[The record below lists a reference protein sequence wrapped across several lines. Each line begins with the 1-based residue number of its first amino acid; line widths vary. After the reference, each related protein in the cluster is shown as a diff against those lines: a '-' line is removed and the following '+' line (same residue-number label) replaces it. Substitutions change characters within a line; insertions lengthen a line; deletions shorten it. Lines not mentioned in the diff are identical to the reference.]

1 MDTTKLKER
10 ICKELDEML
19 ECDNWDGRKLSYV
32 YQLSNIAHWIMEME
46 QMKKET
52 PKTTTTTK

>member
-1 MDTTKLKER
+1 MDVNCFKER
-10 ICKELDEML
+10 IFKELDELL

-46 QMKKET
+46 QQIKENGGV
-52 PKTTTTTK
+52 K

>member
-10 ICKELDEML
+10 IYKELDELL

-32 YQLSNIAHWIMEME
+32 YQLSDIAHWIMEME
-46 QMKKET
+46 QMTKET
-52 PKTTTTTK
+52 SKTTTTTK